1 MMSVGRTVKD
11 ENDRRML
18 IKFLE
23 GRKMPFRVEIKDG
36 VLRTL
41 RQNRLQR
48 LWMTEIAS
56 QMGDRTAE
64 EVRAYCKLHMGV
76 AIVKAE
82 NEGFAETYDRVVK
95 PLPYET
101 KLKLM
106 AEPLDLPVTR
116 LMSTKAK
123 HQYLNEIHHHFTV
136 QGIVLP
142 LPEDMKWASYE
153 RDMK

>member
-1 MMSVGRTVKD
+1 MSTERTVKD

-18 IKFLE
+18 IKLLE
-23 GRKMPFRVEIKDG
+23 GRKMPFRVEIKEG
-36 VLRTL
+36 VLRTS

-48 LWMTEIAS
+48 LWMNEIAA
-56 QMGDRTAE
+56 QMGDRTSE
-64 EVRAYCKLHMGV
+64 EVRAYCKLHIGV

-123 HQYLNEIHHHFTV
+123 HQYLNEIHNHFTA

-142 LPEDMKWASYE
+142 MPEDLRWAGYE
-153 RDMK
+153 RTE

>member
-1 MMSVGRTVKD
+1 MSTERTVKD

-18 IKFLE
+18 IKLLE
-23 GRKMPFRVEIKDG
+23 GRKMPFRVEIKEG
-36 VLRTL
+36 VLRTS

-48 LWMTEIAS
+48 LWMNEIAS

-64 EVRAYCKLHMGV
+64 EVRAYCKLHIGV

-106 AEPLDLPVTR
+106 AEPLDMPVTR

-123 HQYLNEIHHHFTV
+123 HQYLNEIHNHFTA

-142 LPEDMKWASYE
+142 MPEDLKWAGYE
-153 RDMK
+153 RE

>member
-1 MMSVGRTVKD
+1 
-11 ENDRRML
+11 
-18 IKFLE
+18 
-23 GRKMPFRVEIKDG
+23 MPFRVEIKEG
-36 VLRTL
+36 VLRTS

-48 LWMTEIAS
+48 LWMNEIAA

-64 EVRAYCKLHMGV
+64 EVRSYCKLHIGV

-82 NEGFAETYDRVVK
+82 NEGFAETYDSVVK

-106 AEPLDLPVTR
+106 AEPLDMPVTR

-123 HQYLNEIHHHFTV
+123 TQYLNEIYQHFTV

-153 RDMK
+153 RDMQ